1 MSNKPILGITMGDPS
16 GNGPEISIKA
26 LMDPSTYEKCRP
38 LIVGDAASMKA
49 ALPTVEGAENLKLNA
64 VKDVKDAKFEYGT
77 IDVYDMGIIDISKR
91 LYKKD
96 KKKLAET
103 MTPEQLEAAYKESQV
118 MCGECAFQYVKKVI
132 ELAMAG
138 EVDATVTNALNK
150 DHINMAGHHFSGHT
164 EIYAHYT
171 NTPKYTMMLAHEGL
185 RVVHVSTHV
194 SLREA
199 CDRVK
204 KERVL
209 DCIRIANEG
218 CRALGIKEPK
228 IGVAGLNP
236 HCGENGMFGREE
248 IEEIQPAIDEAMAE
262 GIIIPEKAP
271 TPPDTVFSKAL
282 GGWYDIVVVMY
293 HDQGH
298 IPLKVKGFVYNH
310 ELKKWDAVAGVNVTL
325 GLPIIR
331 ASVDHGTGEGHAGD
345 GSANELSLVNAMD
358 YAIRMANA
366 KAEK

>member
-1 MSNKPILGITMGDPS
+1 MNQRPILGITMGDPS
-16 GNGPEISIKA
+16 GNGPEISVKA
-26 LMDPSTYEKCRP
+26 LMNPAIYERCRP
-38 LIVGDAASMKA
+38 IIVGDAKCMEA
-49 ALPTVEGAENLKLNA
+49 AVATVKGAGALTVNA
-64 VKDVKDAKFEYGT
+64 VEAVKDAKFKF
-77 IDVYDMGIIDISKR
+77 GIIDVLEMNQVDLSKR
-91 LYKKD
+91 RYKKD
-96 KKKLAET
+96 KKALAET
-103 MTPEQLEAAYKESQV
+103 MGAEELAAAYKESQI
-118 MCGECAFQYVKKVI
+118 MCGEAAFQYVKKVI

-150 DHINMAGHHFSGHT
+150 DHINMAGHHYSGHT

-171 NTPKYTMMLAHEGL
+171 DTAKYTMMLAHEDL

-204 KERVL
+204 KDRVL
-209 DCIRIANEG
+209 EVIRIANEG
-218 CRALGIKEPK
+218 CKALGIEQPK

-248 IEEIQPAIDEAMAE
+248 IEEIQPAIDAAMAE
-262 GIIIPEKAP
+262 GICIPEKAP

-298 IPLKVKGFVYNH
+298 IPLKVKGFVYNK
-310 ELKKWDAVAGVNVTL
+310 EEKKWDAVAGINVTL

-358 YAIRMANA
+358 YAITLANHR
-366 KAEK
+366 